1 MHIGLNRLR
10 RFLRAFKSGDQEE
23 GMGMLWRGGVSCYQ
37 VDITGIL
44 DRISGV
50 DIKFGGN
57 ELMPVKELSAT

>member
-1 MHIGLNRLR
+1 MIRERDRIALR
-10 RFLRAFKSGDQEE
+10 R
-23 GMGMLWRGGVSCYQ
+23 VISCYQ